1 MGFRYLFNLTSL
13 VFFVTLLLFNLILL
27 NPKTEIVSAAPKV
40 IPDTYGFQGHY
51 YTNAQTKTYNIGS
64 NADAIGI
71 NDKFGVKKIY
81 PTAQGGREWFVN
93 MSDPL
98 KDSNF

>member
-1 MGFRYLFNLTSL
+1 MKFRFLFNLTSL

-27 NPKTEIVSAAPKV
+27 NPETEIVSAAPKV

-51 YTNAQTKTYNIGS
+51 YTNAQTKTYNIGFSS

-71 NDKFGVKKIY
+71 NDKFSMI
-81 PTAQGGREWFVN
+81 
-93 MSDPL
+93 L
-98 KDSNF
+98 